1 MSLKANVN
9 PNNVFNQ
16 KLFDTV
22 HNIQKAL
29 ESGDDSALDSELENL
44 DSVMNTLSAERSEL
58 GARYNRLEMVDDR
71 LAQQEV
77 TANRILSDNEDADI
91 ERVITDLKTQ
101 ESVHR
106 AALGVG
112 ARIIQPTLMDFLR

>member
-1 MSLKANVN
+1 M
-9 PNNVFNQ
+9 
-16 KLFDTV
+16 
-22 HNIQKAL
+22 I
-29 ESGDDSALDSELENL
+29 
-44 DSVMNTLSAERSEL
+44 
-58 GARYNRLEMVDDR
+58 DDR
-71 LAQQEV
+71 LGYQEV
-77 TANRILSDNEDADI
+77 IANRILSDNEDADI

>member
-1 MSLKANVN
+1 
-9 PNNVFNQ
+9 
-16 KLFDTV
+16 
-22 HNIQKAL
+22 
-29 ESGDDSALDSELENL
+29 
-44 DSVMNTLSAERSEL
+44 
-58 GARYNRLEMVDDR
+58 MVDDR